1 MVERSAVNRNVV
13 SSSLTRGAKKKISI
27 LTNLFFIFKIK
38 KEREWDYEPIRADA
52 FLSARQKE
60 KSEHRYDEKTHTNI
74 VEIYSSTP
82 EEIAIYI
89 RNVLVVI
96 ICLKIYV
103 EILLEK
109 VKKIKNFVQNME

>member
-1 MVERSAVNRNVV
+1 MRLWTYKSR
-13 SSSLTRGAKKKISI
+13 
-27 LTNLFFIFKIK
+27 F
-38 KEREWDYEPIRADA
+38 

-60 KSEHRYDEKTHTNI
+60 KSEHRYDEETHTNI

-82 EEIAIYI
+82 EKIAIYI
-89 RNVLVVI
+89 RDVLVVI